1 MSGELYYYKECGLD
15 NVWIK
20 DGVEYHDTPYGR
32 GISIHKQA
40 NLHKAI
46 GLDIA
51 KSLYNMRPQELR
63 FLRIEM
69 ELSQKNLGAL
79 IGVDAQTIARWEKGE
94 TEISGP
100 AELIIKSLYIQHAG
114 EHPDIQ
120 NLCHDLAELDET
132 AYAQERQFTQES
144 GEWHKVAL

>member
-1 MSGELYYYKECGLD
+1 MSGELYHYQECGLD

-20 DGVEYHDTPYGR
+20 GGVKYHNTPYGH
-32 GISIHKQA
+32 GVSIHEQE
-40 NLHKAI
+40 NLHKVI

-51 KSLYNMRPQELR
+51 KSLYKMKPQELR

-79 IGVDAQTIARWEKGE
+79 IGVDAQTIARWEKNE

-100 AELIIKSLYIQHAG
+100 AELLIKSLYIQHAG
-114 EHPDIQ
+114 ENPDIQ

-132 AYAQERQFTQES
+132 EYAQERQFMEEC
-144 GEWHKVAL
+144 GEWHKLAQ